1 MQENYYKEFN
11 REIDGYVEVLYDVKT
26 ADELSGIQIFYY
38 ENEETRV
45 NMNTQPYTQELIDT
59 IENNGIINDFS
70 ILYNNYV
77 SLDGKFLL
85 FNKFNNKCGYVSE
98 FTPKEIYD
106 KYYNGNGNSGLLEF
120 NISPYDTIKGITIY
134 FKDNFIKNATVEYYL
149 KDDNNKK
156 TIEINNNN
164 SEKIYVD
171 FNGDAEIVSIL
182 VKEWTNPERYVH
194 VAKIDLG
201 LSHIYKGSELI
212 DFTITEQVDKLCEEA
227 PNNELSL
234 TIGDYDKLYDP
245 LNPKGITEYLSEN
258 SKYIPYIGIKDK
270 NGMTN
275 YTKMGEF
282 YFFNN
287 DYKDKEVIITA
298 YNLMAK
304 LSKAKLE
311 NKNGTLSYSNYLVG
325 ENKMSEYLTV
335 YLNGNYDY
343 KHNITI
349 ENKTPFLCRGIKQ
362 TNLADF
368 LQDLGMVEGLF
379 YVDRDDTII
388 LRNIDKTMVDKISK
402 NELLGDI
409 NYKDEE
415 KISSFNYSY
424 YGGTIEFSTEDNDK
438 DNFSTNITLEDNE
451 QIICLTSE
459 DPTAFALIKQE
470 HITQTGANNVSLIKS
485 SAYDYNDFLYMIFLK
500 ITGEKG
506 KTVQIKGK
514 TPKKVVYSFNN
525 QTQLIKVNNDK
536 KEPSFDLNNPL
547 FISTLPI
554 KNSKLPNFVSKF
566 YNYKV
571 SFDYNGNPNIKAGD
585 YISVES
591 NYGYVP
597 IMVSKHTLKYN
608 GGLSGSIEGV
618 E

>member
-1 MQENYYKEFN
+1 MQYYKEFN
-11 REIDGYVEVLYDVKT
+11 REIDGYVEVLYDVKE
-26 ADELSGIQIFYY
+26 A
-38 ENEETRV
+38 EE
-45 NMNTQPYTQELIDT
+45 
-59 IENNGIINDFS
+59 NDFVAIYYYNKQGRPVQLTPFKYGKTKNEILTTPRVINNYS
-70 ILYNNYV
+70 ILYNEYV
-77 SLDGKFLL
+77 KLDGTFML
-85 FNKFNNKCGYVSE
+85 FNKYNNECGFITTE
-98 FTPKEIYD
+98 TPREIYNNN
-106 KYYNGNGNSGLLEF
+106 YEEGLVFDAGVIFFEM
-120 NISPYDTIKGITIY
+120 NIAQGVNGITFY
-134 FKDNFIKNATVEYYL
+134 FKDNTIKNAKIKLSNSKEQINKIINIENNTNENLFIDVKGNYTYFHMTVY
-149 KDDNNKK
+149 
-156 TIEINNNN
+156 
-164 SEKIYVD
+164 
-171 FNGDAEIVSIL
+171 
-182 VKEWTNPERYVH
+182 EWTKPEHYIQIVR
-194 VAKIDLG
+194 IDLG
-201 LSHIYKGSELI
+201 LSKIYKGEELI
-212 DFTITEQVDKLCEEA
+212 EFQITEQVDKLCEEA

-245 LNPKGITEYLSEN
+245 LNPKGITKYLTEN
-258 SKYIPYIGIKDK
+258 SKYIPYIGIKDE

-325 ENKMSEYLTV
+325 ENKMSEYLNI

-424 YGGTIEFSTEDNDK
+424 YGGTIGFSDEDNDK
-438 DNFSTNITLEDNE
+438 DNFSTSIKLENNE
-451 QIICLTSE
+451 QIICLTSS

-470 HITQTGANNVSLIKS
+470 HITQRGGNNVILIKS

-500 ITGEKG
+500 ITGEVG
-506 KTVQIKGK
+506 KTIEIKGR

-554 KNSKLPNFVSKF
+554 NNSKLPNFVSKF

>member
-1 MQENYYKEFN
+1 MQYYKEFN
-11 REIDGYVEVLYDVKT
+11 REIDGYVEVLYDVKE
-26 ADELSGIQIFYY
+26 A
-38 ENEETRV
+38 EE
-45 NMNTQPYTQELIDT
+45 
-59 IENNGIINDFS
+59 NDFVAIYYYNKQGRPVQLTPFKYGKTKNEILTTPRVINNYS
-70 ILYNNYV
+70 ILYNEYV
-77 SLDGKFLL
+77 KLDGTFML
-85 FNKFNNKCGYVSE
+85 FNKYNNECGFITTE
-98 FTPKEIYD
+98 TPREIYNNN
-106 KYYNGNGNSGLLEF
+106 YEEGLVFDAGVIFFEM
-120 NISPYDTIKGITIY
+120 NIAQGVNGITFY
-134 FKDNFIKNATVEYYL
+134 FKDNTIKNAKIKLSNSKEQINKIINIENNTNENLFIDVKGNYTYFHMTVY
-149 KDDNNKK
+149 
-156 TIEINNNN
+156 
-164 SEKIYVD
+164 
-171 FNGDAEIVSIL
+171 
-182 VKEWTNPERYVH
+182 EWTKPEHYIQIVR
-194 VAKIDLG
+194 IDLG
-201 LSHIYKGSELI
+201 LSKIYKGEELI
-212 DFTITEQVDKLCEEA
+212 EFQITEQVDKLCEEA

-245 LNPKGITEYLSEN
+245 LNPKGITKYLTEN
-258 SKYIPYIGIKDK
+258 SKYIPYIGIKDE

-325 ENKMSEYLTV
+325 ENKMSEYLNI

-368 LQDLGMVEGLF
+368 LQDLGMIEGLF

-424 YGGTIEFSTEDNDK
+424 YGGTIGFSDEDNDK
-438 DNFSTNITLEDNE
+438 DNFSTSIKLENNE
-451 QIICLTSE
+451 QIICLTSS

-470 HITQTGANNVSLIKS
+470 HITQRGGNNVILIKS

-500 ITGEKG
+500 ITGEVG
-506 KTVQIKGK
+506 KTIEIKGR

-554 KNSKLPNFVSKF
+554 NNSKLPNFVSKF